1 MFHLRTG
8 LLITFMTILVGCASI
23 PAEQCPAG
31 TQNLPDCPPANA
43 INDEDI
49 NKLHASRTWVKPSKL
64 TIDPIQMGKEAQ
76 IPVNNT
82 RVKIIGP
89 GQVDALNSLAV
100 KIWLIENAQHT
111 IDLTYYIFK
120 RDMVGY
126 AILGALCNA
135 VHRGVDIRIMVDSVG
150 SFSLGHNEIRALETC
165 TDKAGFMRN
174 LNGQV
179 TTKKARV
186 QVVIFN
192 ALSNFEFNRRS
203 HDKLLVVDGHVP
215 DKAFV
220 MTGGRNISVSY
231 YGIKEDGSEDPTAF
245 RDLEILLRPQINTP
259 LKKVTVG
266 SVSEIYYSLLF
277 VHKGNRRIKPREID
291 QGVGELPVDTY
302 SIEREKSQKQLAFLK
317 SLPAFQERYNN
328 MPEYMNEG
336 FHDSRA
342 RLAHEMAN
350 LTNINATTN
359 VEDNLHSNPNS
370 IVYMLAKAG
379 ETAINK
385 NKKLSGTLRIVSP
398 YLFVTKYFNDEGDVI
413 HDGAQN
419 LRALLRDN
427 PDLKVE
433 IITNSVLTSDN
444 VITQAIIDMDMG
456 PRLLLTPEL
465 EAAWVSSL
473 KEGEQN
479 LAVVESEEW
488 KELVKNPRLLIYQ
501 TGKLDSIILGN
512 GKTHYGKLH
521 AKYILGRN
529 VAFVGTSNFDYRSML
544 YNNEMGFF
552 LDGSEARKELLD
564 IFEMFKAM
572 SYRWGSPEWLQM
584 RKELMASKSKKA
596 SPTRKQRIIFKTT
609 RGLGVKYL
617 M

>member
-479 LAVVESEEW
+479 PAVVQSEEW
-488 KELVKNPRLLIYQ
+488 KELVKNPRLFIYQ

-521 AKYILGRN
+521 AKYFLGEN

>member
-1 MFHLRTG
+1 MSHLRTG
-8 LLITFMTILVGCASI
+8 LLITYIIFLIGCSSI
-23 PAEQCPAG
+23 PTEQCPSG
-31 TQNLPDCPPANA
+31 TQNLPDCPPTNA
-43 INDEDI
+43 VNDEDI
-49 NKLHASRTWVKPSKL
+49 NKLYASRTWIKPSKL
-64 TIDPIQMGKEAQ
+64 TIDPIQMGKDAQ
-76 IPVNNT
+76 IPINNT

-89 GQVDALNSLAV
+89 GQIDALNSLAA

-126 AILGALCNA
+126 AILGALCDA
-135 VHRGVDIRIMVDSVG
+135 VHRGVDIRIMVDSLG
-150 SFSLGHNEIRALETC
+150 SLSLGHNEIRALETC
-165 TDKAGFMRN
+165 ADNAGFIRN

-203 HDKLLVVDGHVP
+203 HDKLLVVDGHIP

-245 RDLEILLRPQINTP
+245 RDLEILLRPQKNTP
-259 LKKVTVG
+259 LKKITVG
-266 SVSEIYYSLLF
+266 SASEIYYSLLF
-277 VHKGNRRIKPREID
+277 VHKGNKRIEPREID
-291 QGVGELPVDTY
+291 QEVGELPDDTY

-328 MPEYMNEG
+328 MPDYMNEG

-427 PDLKVE
+427 PDMKLE

-444 VITQAIIDMDMG
+444 VIAQAIIDMDMG

-465 EAAWVSSL
+465 KAAWVSGL

-479 LAVVESEEW
+479 PAVVESEEW
-488 KELVKNPRLLIYQ
+488 QELVNNPRLLIYQ
-501 TGKLDSIILGN
+501 TGKLDSIVLGK

-521 AKYILGRN
+521 AKYILGKD

-552 LDGSEARKELLD
+552 LDGLEARKKLLD
-564 IFEMFKAM
+564 IFETLKAT

-584 RKELMASKSKKA
+584 RKELMASESKKT

-609 RGLGVKYL
+609 KGLGVEYL

>member
-1 MFHLRTG
+1 MSHMRTG
-8 LLITFMTILVGCASI
+8 LLITYITILIGCASI
-23 PAEQCPAG
+23 PTEQCPTG

-49 NKLHASRTWVKPSKL
+49 NKLHASRTWIKPSKL
-64 TIDPIQMGKEAQ
+64 TIDPIQMGKDAQ

-82 RVKIIGP
+82 RIKIIGP
-89 GQVDALNSLAV
+89 GQVDALNSLAA
-100 KIWLIENAQHT
+100 KIWLIDNAQHT

-120 RDMVGY
+120 TDMVGY
-126 AILGALCNA
+126 AVLGALCNA
-135 VHRGVDIRIMVDSVG
+135 VQRGVDIRIMVDSLG
-150 SFSLGHNEIRALETC
+150 SFSFGHNPIRALETC
-165 TDKAGFMRN
+165 AEKAGFIRN
-174 LNGQV
+174 LDGQV

-186 QVVIFN
+186 QAVIFN

-203 HDKLLVVDGHVP
+203 HDKLLVVDGHIS

-231 YGIKEDGSEDPTAF
+231 YGIKDDGSEDPTAF
-245 RDLEILLRPQINTP
+245 RDLEILLRPQKNAP
-259 LKKVTVG
+259 LKKITVG
-266 SVSEIYYSLLF
+266 SASEIYYSLLF
-277 VHKGNRRIKPREID
+277 VHKGNRRIHPKEID
-291 QGVGELPVDTY
+291 QGVGEIPDDTY

-317 SLPAFQERYNN
+317 SLPAFEERYNN
-328 MPEYMNEG
+328 MHDYMNEG

-350 LTNINATTN
+350 LTNTDVTTN
-359 VEDNLHSNPNS
+359 VEDNLRGNPNS
-370 IVYMLAKAG
+370 IVYMLAMVT
-379 ETAINK
+379 ENAINT
-385 NKKLSGTLRIVSP
+385 NAKLKGTLRIVSP

-413 HDGAQN
+413 HDGAQKMLAM
-419 LRALLRDN
+419 LRNN
-427 PDLKVE
+427 PDLKME

-444 VITQAIIDMDMG
+444 VFAQAIIDMDMG

-465 EAAWVSSL
+465 EAAWVSGL

-479 LAVVESEEW
+479 PAVVQSKEW
-488 KELVKNPRLLIYQ
+488 QEIVKHPQLLIYQ
-501 TGKLDSIILGN
+501 TGKLDSIMLGK

-521 AKYILGRN
+521 AKYILGETI
-529 VAFVGTSNFDYRSML
+529 AFVGTSNFDYRSML

-552 LDGSEARKELLD
+552 LDGAETKKELLD
-564 IFEMFKAM
+564 IFETLKAT

-584 RKELMASKSKKA
+584 RKELMASESKKA

-609 RGLGVKYL
+609 KGLGVEYL